1 MYIILLEKD
10 MDNSVIYYGRF
21 FEKEEDARNFCEKM
35 NDYIRYLDLSSAL
48 YRYTY
53 DKVDPLDGIDITPS
67 LNINVWINKNTNNA
81 KITAYMRLGGEEELL
96 EETPLTQ
103 DDVMV
108 HQIPGL
114 YSFEFCMK
122 IDINKKLDDY
132 SEEIKNKAKELS
144 SKLLDYEPETIT
156 IEYSI

>member
-1 MYIILLEKD
+1 MYIVLLEKD
-10 MDNSVIYYGRF
+10 MDNSVIYYGS
-21 FEKEEDARNFCEKM
+21 FEKEEDARKFCEKM
-35 NDYIRYLDLSSAL
+35 NDYIKYLGLSSVL
-48 YRYTY
+48 YRYIY
-53 DKVDPLDGIDITPS
+53 DKVDPLDGIDIIP
-67 LNINVWINKNTNNA
+67 LLDINVWINKNTNSAGIN
-81 KITAYMRLGGEEELL
+81 TCMRLGGEKELI

-103 DDVMV
+103 DDVMA
-108 HQIPGL
+108 HQIPGI
-114 YSFEFCMK
+114 YSFEFCIK